1 MRKKAL
7 SLALGIILILYIVI
21 LLSFTAL
28 SSGNLGFGNS
38 TDWSGNC
45 QWTGGC
51 GASAN
56 GIEMGVETFYLFWI
70 PVSSVEVQRSCIPD
84 NPSCGPIDKVDSLD
98 EMI

>member
-21 LLSFTAL
+21 LSSFTAL
-28 SSGNLGFGNS
+28 SSGNPGFGNS

-70 PVSSVEVQRSCIPD
+70 PMSSVPVQRTCVPD
-84 NPSCGPIDKVDSLD
+84 SPPCGPVEKTESLD
-98 EMI
+98 EKI